1 MIIELSKLH
10 EGGELIEG
18 EESAAIL
25 DLGDVAG
32 LAILSPIRYRLMLE
46 LVSGE
51 LVVRGTLSCRAAFDC
66 SRCARRFETEI
77 RVPDFIRVREYRE
90 LAEAI
95 DLTEDMREDMILAF
109 PNYPVCSSGCRGLC
123 PQCGA
128 DLNEKT
134 CSCRPPAGNQAWDA
148 LDQITRRME

>member
-1 MIIELSKLH
+1 MIIELSRVPD
-10 EGGELIEG
+10 GGEQVEG
-18 EESAAIL
+18 EESADIL
-25 DLGDVAG
+25 KLGDVSG
-32 LAILSPIRYRLMLE
+32 LTILSPICYRFRVE

-51 LVVRGTLSCRAAFDC
+51 LVVRGTLALRAAFDC
-66 SRCARRFETEI
+66 NRCARRFEKEI
-77 RVPDFIRVREYRE
+77 RVPDFICVRECRE

-123 PQCGA
+123 PLCGV

-134 CSCRPPAGNQAWDA
+134 CSCRPPADNSAWDA
-148 LDQITRRME
+148 LDQIKRRME